1 MSKGIY
7 STLLCLALLVNSA
20 LTFAASPNA
29 QSPFGVDLDVTD
41 SDFCQKARYE
51 RETAMS
57 QEPDLSKIDAVNT
70 QDATMCFSPD
80 ENLYFVAVQ
89 EAQNIIGP
97 HALWYIK
104 IGEEARARAKEA
116 CKVMG
121 YVNDEVSRA
130 YDHCVENRYEELMG
144 PYEDKYRREAG
155 EYIRKRRQ
163 MAENLVV
170 RCDAALSIKRS
181 RLPREIRFPL
191 AYYDK
196 RISAVPSWFLEEKL
210 GDEKWLERMSQ
221 LKANELMREVL
232 GEECPGSMV
241 YWVTYTAPKV

>member
-1 MSKGIY
+1 MSKIIN
-7 STLLCLALLVNSA
+7 STLLCLALLLSSA
-20 LTFAASPNA
+20 LAFAAKPSA
-29 QSPFGVDLDVTD
+29 RSSFGVDLDITD
-41 SDFCQKARYE
+41 SDFCQKARYD

-70 QDATMCFSPD
+70 QDAALCFSPD

-104 IGEEARARAKEA
+104 IGGETRGRAEEA

-121 YVNDEVSRA
+121 YVNDKVSRA

-155 EYIRKRRQ
+155 EYIRKRRT
-163 MAENLVV
+163 MAESLVV

-181 RLPREIRFPL
+181 RLPKDIRFPL

-196 RISAVPSWFLEEKL
+196 RISSMPSWFLEEKL
-210 GDEKWLERMSQ
+210 GDEKWLGRMGQ
-221 LKANELMREVL
+221 LKANEVMREVL

-241 YWVTYTAPKV
+241 FWVTYTAPKV

>member
-1 MSKGIY
+1 MSQIVKT
-7 STLLCLALLVNSA
+7 SCLCLSLLACSVFAL
-20 LTFAASPNA
+20 AATKDSRA
-29 QSPFGVDLDVTD
+29 SFGVSLDVTD
-41 SDFCQKARYE
+41 SDFCQKARYD

-70 QDATMCFSPD
+70 QDATLCFSPD

-104 IGEEARARAKEA
+104 IGEETRGRAKEA

-121 YVNDEVSRA
+121 YANDEVSRA

-163 MAENLVV
+163 MAESLVV

-181 RLPREIRFPL
+181 RLPRDIRFPL

-196 RISAVPSWFLEEKL
+196 RISAMPSWFLEEKL
-210 GDEKWLERMSQ
+210 GDEKWLERMGQ
-221 LKANELMREVL
+221 LKANELMRDVL
-232 GEECPGSMV
+232 GDECPGSMV
-241 YWVTYTAPKV
+241 FWVTYTAPKV